1 MQYHEHIVNLA
12 NLLKEYNYNFALTGA
27 GISTESGIPDFRS
40 PGTGLWTKIDPVK
53 AATLS
58 VLRRDPKS
66 FYEINLPRWVT
77 FTEAKPNEAHV
88 ALAHLEKL
96 GYIEGVVTQ
105 NVDGLHR
112 KSGSEKVWEV
122 HGHFRTCHCMKCA
135 VSYPFDLLVT
145 KFNHNQNPPLCDA
158 CSGVLRPDVVLFED
172 QMSEDFSQASQALS
186 GCQLMIVA
194 GSSLQVYPVANLPRL
209 ARRLVII
216 NRESTPWDAQAEL
229 ILPYSTGQVF
239 RDLMTELGEPL

>member
-1 MQYHEHIVNLA
+1 MQYHEQIVNLA
-12 NLLKEYNYNFALTGA
+12 KLLKENNYNFVLTGA

-58 VLRRDPKS
+58 ALRREPKN

-77 FTEAKPNEAHV
+77 FTEAKPNEAHA

-112 KSGSEKVWEV
+112 KAGSEKVWEV

-135 VSYPFDLLVT
+135 VSYPFDLLVN
-145 KFNHNQNPPLCDA
+145 KFNCNQNPPLCDA
-158 CSGVLRPDVVLFED
+158 CGGVLRPDVVLFED
-172 QMSEDFSQASQALS
+172 QMSEDFFQASQALS

-216 NRESTPWDAQAEL
+216 NRENTPWDTQAEL